1 MEKLILNSKAH
12 ELDPHGMKALWERI
26 KGLVFSLEPRQ
37 QQLGLGEKVKNIFFT
52 VPNSSCGKVM
62 FSQASVILSTGA

>member
-37 QQLGLGEKVKNIFFT
+37 QQLGLGEKVKLKTPHTYFFF
-52 VPNSSCGKVM
+52 NY
-62 FSQASVILSTGA
+62 LRR

>member
-12 ELDPHGMKALWERI
+12 ELDPHGVKALWERI

-37 QQLGLGEKVKNIFFT
+37 QQLGLGEKVKIFFLPSPT
-52 VPNSSCGKVM
+52 VV
-62 FSQASVILSTGA
+62 AER